1 MEIETKRLHI
11 VWKQMKEEETFTSCV
26 DDILSD
32 LAKKE
37 ISKLEMSEV
46 PNMNI
51 DILDTKEDKQCF

>member
-1 MEIETKRLHI
+1 
-11 VWKQMKEEETFTSCV
+11 MKEEETFTSCV
-26 DDILSD
+26 DDIFSD